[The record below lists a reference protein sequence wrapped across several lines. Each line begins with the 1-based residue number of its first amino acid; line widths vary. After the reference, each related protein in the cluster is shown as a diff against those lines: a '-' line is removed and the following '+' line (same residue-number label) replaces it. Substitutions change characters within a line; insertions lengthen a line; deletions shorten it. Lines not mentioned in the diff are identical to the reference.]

1 MTGPMMGSMSNTT
14 AILRTIRAN
23 AQRIARAAPRKSPI
37 WYGARNLADTCAVG
51 LTPAEYA
58 PGYMTERESE
68 SALRCAAGVAMVA
81 WARSMAVSS

>member
-1 MTGPMMGSMSNTT
+1 MGSMSNTGSEMT
-14 AILRTIRAN
+14 AILRTIRAH

-37 WYGARNLADTCAVG
+37 WYGARNLADTCAVA

-58 PGYMTERESE
+58 PGYMTDRESE

-81 WARSMAVSS
+81 WTRSMAVSS